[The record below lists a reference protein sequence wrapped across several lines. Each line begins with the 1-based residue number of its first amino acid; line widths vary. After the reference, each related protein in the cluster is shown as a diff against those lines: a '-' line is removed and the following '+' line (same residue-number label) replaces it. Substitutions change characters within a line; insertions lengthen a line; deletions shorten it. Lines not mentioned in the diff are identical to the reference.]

1 MLDEI
6 ILIDDSHVTNK
17 VNQQLIRQL
26 HPDLPIKIF
35 ENGEDGLRYLIEAQD
50 DQLKTLIFLD
60 LEMPVMTGFEFLDV
74 YENAIAYQEH
84 YFTIC
89 LLSNQCTEE
98 YKPISNVP
106 CVLEQLPKP
115 LTKVRLK
122 TILEQAIQATN
133 TYPKRRAFG

>member
-6 ILIDDSHVTNK
+6 ILIDDNGITNTC
-17 VNQQLIRQL
+17 NRQLIRQL
-26 HPDLPIKIF
+26 LPDIPIKIF

-60 LEMPVMTGFEFLDV
+60 LEMPIMTGFEFLDV

-89 LLSNQCTEE
+89 LLSDHCTEE
-98 YKPISNVP
+98 HKPISNAP
-106 CVLEQLPKP
+106 GVLEQLPKP

-122 TILEQAIQATN
+122 TIIKQAIQATKA
-133 TYPKRRAFG
+133 YPKRRAFG